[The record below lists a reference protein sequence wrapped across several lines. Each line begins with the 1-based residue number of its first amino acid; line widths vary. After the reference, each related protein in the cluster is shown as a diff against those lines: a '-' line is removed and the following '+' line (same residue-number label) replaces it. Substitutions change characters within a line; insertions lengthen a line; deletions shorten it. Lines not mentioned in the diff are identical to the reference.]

1 MSENMPVQSP
11 TRSQEAAL
19 LGPRE
24 LVYMGFRRRWLVL
37 AVWLPI
43 LVVGFLALYR
53 QAGSFI
59 ASSKVMLE
67 LSAPSNPNS
76 QHAVR
81 SGDYDLALST
91 YSNLGM
97 SVPVANLAA
106 DVLIDSL
113 EVLAMR
119 DPLYVELNE
128 RDKMLGFILDHL
140 SIGRVEES
148 NLLDIQYAS
157 PYWDVSL
164 MVNRAVRDAFLD
176 YTARAG
182 TNKGAMVYY
191 DEQMADIQG
200 SIDSLLADREMVA
213 MESGLSDLVV
223 DSRNNANLS
232 SGLEAD
238 LFRLEADISFRQSQI
253 GHLRTAVA
261 NNPDYMPLDVSSVNM
276 AGGRG
281 RLDDEEREL
290 SRMLSLHPADSPPVR
305 RQQEIVDKMRETL
318 QGMVQ
323 DYITSQ
329 EIELA
334 AKRTQ
339 ANILQAQL
347 NEVQT
352 AREAIPN
359 AYRQITLIDAQV
371 RAKTRVLEEVQM
383 KHGEVMLNAMADERV
398 NRLIKVTEP
407 EIVTVISSARRFM
420 YMGMLAIFG
429 LVMGI
434 MVALIVDRSDH
445 RIHNTTALAE
455 VVDAPVLGAVS
466 VHRD

>member
-1 MSENMPVQSP
+1 MSDNMPVQNP
-11 TRSQEAAL
+11 TRSQESPI

-76 QHAVR
+76 QQAVR

-97 SVPVANLAA
+97 SVPVANMAA

-113 EVLAMR
+113 EVLATR
-119 DPLYVELNE
+119 DPLYVDLNE

-148 NLLDIQYAS
+148 NLLDIQYSS

-164 MVNRAVRDAFLD
+164 MVNRAVRDAFLE
-176 YTARAG
+176 YTARSG
-182 TNKGAMVYY
+182 TNMDAMAYY
-191 DEQMADIQG
+191 EEQMASIQAD
-200 SIDSLLADREMVA
+200 IDSLLADREMVA
-213 MESGLSDLVV
+213 VESGMSDLVV

-238 LFRLEADISFRQSQI
+238 LFRLEADISYRQSQI
-253 GHLRTAVA
+253 SHLRTAVA

-276 AGGRG
+276 AGVRG

-290 SRMLSLHPADSPPVR
+290 SRILSLHPVDSPPVT
-305 RQQEIVDKMRETL
+305 RQQEVVDKMRDTL
-318 QGMVQ
+318 RAMVQ

-329 EIELA
+329 EISLS

-339 ANILQAQL
+339 AGIIGTQL
-347 NEVQT
+347 ASVQGE
-352 AREAIPN
+352 REAIPR

-398 NRLIKVTEP
+398 NQLIKVTEP

-445 RIHNTTALAE
+445 RIHNTMALAE